1 MKQGLG
7 DVPKV
12 EIKEENVGKFTRYC
26 KRKGFNGVTTECIM
40 MGKRSKNAG
49 VRKMAVFA
57 ENARKW
63 N

>member
-1 MKQGLG
+1 MGQGLG
-7 DVPKV
+7 DVPKI

-26 KRKGFNGVTTECIM
+26 KRKGFKGVTQECIT
-40 MGKRSKNAG
+40 MGKRSKSPG